1 MLLQHCS
8 SPVLILFFSQIVASS
23 AECTRSVLQS
33 AHDSLFQKDKPS
45 TSSLRLASNVRISQN
60 NLPLKSLQET
70 FFVNIT
76 GYAKPLHIAVLDE
89 EKCTVAAFSVPKSAE
104 GSNLLSTRIAV
115 APTGEIT
122 QLELLHPTRSF
133 TLPSFLPD
141 QTNATWTK
149 PYPAPRD
156 QLLKVLNSY
165 PDGIALGDGANV
177 PVATT
182 CTRYENGFGMP
193 LACNGIFWL
202 FQTTVSQRRWYVD
215 TATGNALGN
224 FVFDQ
229 SKTPGM
235 IPQLW
240 IQEYFKIV
248 DGKIFEIF
256 AAMEPMWPN
265 YKDVW
270 GSEGALGKDS

>member
-1 MLLQHCS
+1 MVNQSFAAHTLVLL
-8 SPVLILFFSQIVASS
+8 IAQISFSS
-23 AECTRSVLQS
+23 AACSRAVLQS
-33 AHDSLFQKDKPS
+33 AHDSIFQKDKVTAS
-45 TSSLRLASNVRISQN
+45 ALKLASTVKISQN
-60 NLPLKSLQET
+60 NLPIASLQQS
-70 FFVNIT
+70 FFANIT
-76 GYAKPLHIAVLDE
+76 GYAKPLHIQVLDE

-104 GSNLLSTRIAV
+104 GANLLSTRITV
-115 APTGEIT
+115 TPTGEIT
-122 QLELLHPTRSF
+122 ELELLHPTQWF

-141 QTNATWTK
+141 QTNATWTT

-156 QLLKVLNSY
+156 GMLKVLNSY
-165 PDGIALGDGANV
+165 PDGIALGDGSNV
-177 PVATT
+177 PVAKT

-193 LACNGIFWL
+193 LACNGVFWL

-215 TATGNALGN
+215 TATGTALGN

-256 AAMEPMWPN
+256 AAMEPQWPS
-265 YKDVW
+265 YKDIW
-270 GSEGALGKDS
+270 GPGGAW

>member
-1 MLLQHCS
+1 MVTQNLFARSLVLLLAHISSSLAACS
-8 SPVLILFFSQIVASS
+8 RP
-23 AECTRSVLQS
+23 VLQS
-33 AHDSLFQKDKPS
+33 THDSLFQKDKVS
-45 TSSLRLASNVRISQN
+45 SSSLKLASKVKISQN
-60 NLPLKSLQET
+60 NLPITSLQQSI
-70 FFVNIT
+70 FVNIT
-76 GYAKPLHIAVLDE
+76 GYAKPLHLQVLDE
-89 EKCTVAAFSVPKSAE
+89 EKCTVAAFSIPKSAE
-104 GSNLLSTRIAV
+104 GANLLSTRITIT
-115 APTGEIT
+115 PTGEIT
-122 QLELLHPTRSF
+122 ELELLHPTRWF

-141 QTNATWTK
+141 QANETWRT

-156 QLLKVLNSY
+156 AILKVLNSY
-165 PDGIALGDGANV
+165 PDGIALGNGANV
-177 PVATT
+177 PVAET

-193 LACNGIFWL
+193 LACNGVFWL

-248 DGKIFEIF
+248 DGRIFEIF
-256 AAMEPMWPN
+256 AAMEPQWPN
-265 YKDVW
+265 YQDVW
-270 GSEGALGKDS
+270 GVDGAFG